1 MKQENRERLLL
12 SIGSLEALMLTTN
25 AKVGNVLEL
34 VIEKIEKVLEEEKE

>member
-12 SIGSLEALMLTTN
+12 SIGSLEALLLTQT

-34 VIEKIEKVLEEEKE
+34 VIEKIEKVLEEE